1 MQDFSC
7 YVSAVQRRIPKTN
20 VLQFFVFFCLQQVG
34 FHESSHGKSPFL
46 IGKPSI
52 NGPFSM
58 AMLNN
63 QMVIYLCLEIS
74 KSSTSSPL
82 QLSHLELLHA
92 QLQLLLETFSKSHGW
107 GHRRWR
113 RSHGNIISF
122 TVSSSY
128 VYIYI
133 YIIYYIKVINY
144 TMSCIYMYIY
154 QGKWRKMQLIIAN
167 KCQQILLTNMSG
179 YDHR

>member
-20 VLQFFVFFCLQQVG
+20 VLQFFFCLQQVG

-74 KSSTSSPL
+74 KSSHLVTSSAKPPGAPPRATAAAARDL
-82 QLSHLELLHA
+82 FKESRMGSQEMTQESREYHIVYC
-92 QLQLLLETFSKSHGW
+92 
-107 GHRRWR
+107 
-113 RSHGNIISF
+113 IIIIC
-122 TVSSSY
+122 
-128 VYIYI
+128 IYI

-144 TMSCIYMYIY
+144 TMSCIYTYIY

>member
-20 VLQFFVFFCLQQVG
+20 VLPKKNCLQQVG

-74 KSSTSSPL
+74 KSSHLVTSSAKPPGAPPRATAAAARDL
-82 QLSHLELLHA
+82 FKESRMGSQEMTQESREYHIVYY
-92 QLQLLLETFSKSHGW
+92 
-107 GHRRWR
+107 
-113 RSHGNIISF
+113 II
-122 TVSSSY
+122 
-128 VYIYI
+128 IICI

-144 TMSCIYMYIY
+144 TMSCIYIYMYIS
-154 QGKWRKMQLIIAN
+154 R
-167 KCQQILLTNMSG
+167 
-179 YDHR
+179 